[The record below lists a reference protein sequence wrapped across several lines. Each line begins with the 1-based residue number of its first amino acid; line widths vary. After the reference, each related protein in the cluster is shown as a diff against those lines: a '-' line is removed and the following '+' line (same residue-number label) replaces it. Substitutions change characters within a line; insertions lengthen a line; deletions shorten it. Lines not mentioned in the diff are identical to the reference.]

1 MHRDVVKFVSSCDIC
16 CAHKHATHAT
26 LGVMGRPKDCSR
38 PFQMLSM
45 DLIGPLPP
53 SRQQNTFIFVVTC
66 CFSKYSLLFPIRRAT
81 SEIIAKLI
89 EEKVFLVHGI
99 PSTVLMDNGKQFT
112 SNVLKKLFSDYNVPN
127 VRFTPKYSPQV
138 NTVERYNKVIVTAVS
153 SYIENDHRFWD
164 INLPKIQFAMN
175 TAVNEV
181 TKYSPAFLV
190 HGRELVTSGLHYI
203 DVELDDEIIFAPR
216 DEYAENIGHL
226 RKIFDKV
233 QSSLVQSHTR
243 NSEHYNLRRRDHHFK
258 VGDVVWKKTFY
269 LSDKSNMFSK
279 KLAPKYVQCKIV
291 AKKSNLVYELEDMQ
305 GNNLGDWHIKDFKL
319 TNYKV

>member
-1 MHRDVVKFVSSCDIC
+1 MHHDVVKFVSSCDTC

-26 LGVMGRPKDCSR
+26 LGIMGRPKDCSR

-53 SRQQNTFIFVVTC
+53 SRKQNTFIFVVTC
-66 CFSKYSLLFPIRRAT
+66 CFSKYCLLFPIRRAT

-89 EEKVFLVHGI
+89 EEKVFLVHGV

-112 SNVLKKLFSDYNVPN
+112 GNLLKKLFNDYNVPN
-127 VRFTPKYSPQV
+127 VKFTPKYTPQV
-138 NTVERYNKVIVTAVS
+138 NTVERYNKVIITAVS

-164 INLPKIQFAMN
+164 CNLPKIQFAMN
-175 TAVNEV
+175 TASNEV
-181 TKYSPAFLV
+181 TKYSPSFLV

-203 DVELDDEIIFAPR
+203 DAELGDEIIFTPR
-216 DEYAENIGHL
+216 DEYAENLGNL

-233 QSSLVQSHTR
+233 QSSLVQAHAR
-243 NSEHYNLRRRDHHFK
+243 NSEHYNLRRKDHNFK
-258 VGDVVWKKTFY
+258 VGDTIWKKTFY
-269 LSDKSNMFSK
+269 LSDKNNMYSK

-305 GNNLGDWHIKDFKL
+305 GNNIGHWHIKDFKI